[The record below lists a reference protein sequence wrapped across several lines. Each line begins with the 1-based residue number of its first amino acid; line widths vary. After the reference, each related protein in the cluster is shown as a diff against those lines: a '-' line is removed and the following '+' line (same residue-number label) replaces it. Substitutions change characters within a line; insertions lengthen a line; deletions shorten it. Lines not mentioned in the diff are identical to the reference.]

1 MLFDLRG
8 RGRRRTVQGIYLGLA
23 ILMGG
28 GLVLFGVG
36 NGNGIGGLLNGL
48 SGNGSN
54 SSAAFV
60 SKQEQ
65 AAARQ
70 VKLHPNDPAAWSA
83 LAKARYSASSQ
94 GSNFNSTT
102 GAYSP
107 AGKKVLAQVDQ
118 AWEQYLKLAKKPDA
132 DLAILAARAYDA
144 NGDFTKEAS
153 TWQIVTAANPNVS
166 TYYQYLALSA
176 WASKNQNLGDLAEAK
191 AIALTPKT
199 ARFELKQQM
208 NKQRSQILGTSATT
222 TPGTPTT
229 ATTTPATSTPSATTT
244 TSAPSSGKSS
254 NTSSGK
260 QSSSKG
266 STSTKSSSSST
277 K

>member
-8 RGRRRTVQGIYLGLA
+8 RGRRRTVQGIYLSLA

-36 NGNGIGGLLNGL
+36 NGNGLGGLLNGL

-54 SSAAFV
+54 GGSAIVTKA
-60 SKQEQ
+60 EQ
-65 AAARQ
+65 AAVRQ
-70 VKLHPNDPAAWSA
+70 TKLHPQDPAAWSA
-83 LAKARYSASSQ
+83 LVKARYSASSQ

-102 GAYSP
+102 GTYSA

-118 AWEQYLKLAKKPDA
+118 AWEQYLKLTKKPDS

-144 NGDFTKEAS
+144 NGDFKNEAS

-166 TYYQYLALSA
+166 TYFQYLALSA

-191 AIALTPKT
+191 AVALTPKT

-208 NKQRSQILGTSATT
+208 NKQRSQLLGTSATT

-229 ATTTPATSTPSATTT
+229 ATTTPATTTPATSTPSATTT

-254 NTSSGK
+254 
-260 QSSSKG
+260 SSK
-266 STSTKSSSSST
+266 K
-277 K
+277 